1 MKSPFNTIA
10 IICAGLSAAISAPG
24 AGAADFSDTML
35 AYRYGE
41 KFTEP
46 ARPSDISK
54 DILTLVH
61 VNSGRSG
68 LHLLSLEGRFSDHND
83 PEKGSTTDGATE
95 YLFNYRYQLAA
106 ARVLDQPLAFGPV
119 RDTALLAGIDLT
131 TKDTLFA
138 PRKKAWMIGPA
149 LKFDVPGFLDLALL
163 YYKERNH
170 KGIPGTPHPDH
181 TFDGTWMLNA
191 MWGIPF
197 QLGPVSA
204 TFNGLFNRLGDKG
217 RDFNDKP
224 TAEETLLRVN
234 LMLDLGQTLGLQKK
248 VFMAG
253 VGYEWW
259 KNKYGTPPGTGTHT
273 RTPTVHVATHF

>member
-1 MKSPFNTIA
+1 MKISFNSIV
-10 IICAGLSAAISAPG
+10 IVFAGLSAAMSAHG
-24 AGAADFSDTML
+24 AGAADFSDTVL

-46 ARPSDISK
+46 ARPHDISK
-54 DILTLVH
+54 DILTLAH

-68 LHLLSLEGRFSDHND
+68 LHALSLEGRYSDRND
-83 PEKGSTTDGATE
+83 PQKGSTDGATE

-106 ARVLDQPLAFGPV
+106 AQVEDQPLAFGPV
-119 RDTALLAGIDLT
+119 RDMALMAGIDLT

-138 PRKKAWMIGPA
+138 PRKRAWMVGPT
-149 LKFDVPGFLDLALL
+149 LKLDVPGFLDLALL

-170 KGIPGTPHPDH
+170 QGIPGTPHPDH

-191 MWGIPF
+191 AWGIPF
-197 QLGPVSA
+197 RLGSTSA
-204 TFNGLFNRLGDKG
+204 VFNGLFNRLGDKG

-224 TAEETLLRVN
+224 TAGETLLRVN
-234 LMLDLGQTLGLQKK
+234 LMLDLGRTLGLQKR

-253 VGYEWW
+253 VGYEYW

-273 RTPTVHVATHF
+273 RTPTVHLATHF